1 MPVYDS
7 ILELIGNTP
16 LVRMPHLSPRPGIHL
31 YAKLEGQNPTG
42 SVKDRIAKYMI
53 EAAEARGE
61 LKPGDTILEPTS
73 GNTGIGLALIG
84 RLKGYKVVCVMPENV
99 SPERSQLLR
108 AFGAEIIYSPGELGS
123 NGAIAL
129 AQKIVAENP
138 GRYYFPYQY
147 GNEANPRAHYETTGP
162 EILRD
167 LPEVTVFV
175 AGLGTGGTLT
185 GTGRYLKEKKP
196 GVKVIAAA
204 PHPGDQVQ
212 GLRALEEGFI
222 PPVLDESVLD
232 GRIVVDSRS
241 SFAMARE
248 LTEKEG
254 IFAGVS
260 SGSVV
265 RAALKIAERLEGEQH
280 IVCLLADGG
289 WKYLSSGLWTTE
301 WEDHPEEIESKIWW

>member
-1 MPVYDS
+1 MALYESVLD
-7 ILELIGNTP
+7 LIGNTP
-16 LVRMPHLSPRPGIHL
+16 LVKMPRLSPRPGIHL

-84 RLKGYKVVCVMPENV
+84 RLKGYRVVCVMPENV

-129 AQKIVAENP
+129 AQRIIAENP
-138 GRYYFPYQY
+138 GKYYFPYQY

>member
-1 MPVYDS
+1 MALYESVLD
-7 ILELIGNTP
+7 LIGNTP
-16 LVRMPHLSPRPGIHL
+16 LVRMPRLSPRPGIHL

-84 RLKGYKVVCVMPENV
+84 RLKGYRVVCVMPENV

-108 AFGAEIIYSPGELGS
+108 AYGAEIIYSPGELGS

-129 AQKIVAENP
+129 AQRIIAENP